1 MVTLQELIKKE
12 NKEKETERL
21 VKKGVLL
28 ERKDGGYATNLKNL
42 RKEQIKQTIKDIPG
56 KLLSPV
62 NVSSSNVSAMQR
74 TPMTILSKEQAMLQ
88 ALFGQKHQLWGNGQP
103 VQINNTLTS
112 GNGLIKTGSGNATRR
127 LMF

>member
-1 MVTLQELIKKE
+1 MVEMIEKKQKE
-12 NKEKETERL
+12 NK
-21 VKKGVLL
+21 
-28 ERKDGGYATNLKNL
+28 LKNISKTTSEL
-42 RKEQIKQTIKDIPG
+42 ITAPRVVG
-56 KLLSPV
+56 
-62 NVSSSNVSAMQR
+62 SNVSAMQR

-88 ALFGQKHQLWGNGQP
+88 ALFGQKHQLWGGNNP